1 MINYVDKMAD
11 ALVDVLKYS
20 NQDVE
25 WVEPDD
31 MKPNDG
37 VQPEWFYPAIENAEY
52 SEITA
57 ILQYTQQEAVFEDEI
72 GELMLGIA
80 LVEMKH
86 YAHIRDAIV
95 ALGGT
100 LPKPYDSKNVN
111 IGETPVEALTLA
123 AHSEVATIGFYK
135 SVKERITAS
144 TPTADIARK
153 LLTKLIADE
162 SLHLKL
168 LTRQLKVMAG
178 DDKKYDE
185 LMKKILTDKVL
196 PFFSIIHYLC
206 SKITNKRIKT
216 IGNNECTRF
225 MLHRLYYT
233 RQDSYHQEHDI
244 HAGRHF
250 LLLCAC
256 HQASRPERLFIGH
269 IPCPHGDERC
279 GRHTER
285 GH

>member
-1 MINYVDKMAD
+1 MDKMAD

-185 LMKKILTDKVL
+185 LMKKILD
-196 PFFSIIHYLC
+196 
-206 SKITNKRIKT
+206 
-216 IGNNECTRF
+216 
-225 MLHRLYYT
+225 
-233 RQDSYHQEHDI
+233 
-244 HAGRHF
+244 
-250 LLLCAC
+250 
-256 HQASRPERLFIGH
+256 
-269 IPCPHGDERC
+269 
-279 GRHTER
+279 
-285 GH
+285 

>member
-111 IGETPVEALTLA
+111 IGETPVEALT
-123 AHSEVATIGFYK
+123 
-135 SVKERITAS
+135 AS

-185 LMKKILTDKVL
+185 LMKKILD
-196 PFFSIIHYLC
+196 
-206 SKITNKRIKT
+206 
-216 IGNNECTRF
+216 
-225 MLHRLYYT
+225 
-233 RQDSYHQEHDI
+233 
-244 HAGRHF
+244 
-250 LLLCAC
+250 
-256 HQASRPERLFIGH
+256 
-269 IPCPHGDERC
+269 
-279 GRHTER
+279 
-285 GH
+285 

>member
-123 AHSEVATIGFYK
+123 AHSEVGTIRFYK
-135 SVKERITAS
+135 VGEGTNYRKYTNRRHCPQA
-144 TPTADIARK
+144 ADK
-153 LLTKLIADE
+153 
-162 SLHLKL
+162 
-168 LTRQLKVMAG
+168 
-178 DDKKYDE
+178 
-185 LMKKILTDKVL
+185 TD
-196 PFFSIIHYLC
+196 
-206 SKITNKRIKT
+206 
-216 IGNNECTRF
+216 
-225 MLHRLYYT
+225 
-233 RQDSYHQEHDI
+233 
-244 HAGRHF
+244 
-250 LLLCAC
+250 
-256 HQASRPERLFIGH
+256 
-269 IPCPHGDERC
+269 C
-279 GRHTER
+279 GRKPSPQTAYPATE
-285 GH
+285 GHGR

>member
-37 VQPEWFYPAIENAEY
+37 VQAEWFYPAIGSDEY
-52 SEITA
+52 SEVTA

-86 YAHIRDAIV
+86 YAHVRDAIV
-95 ALGGT
+95 ALGGN
-100 LPKPYDSKNVN
+100 LPQPYDSKNIRLGN
-111 IGETPVEALTLA
+111 TPVEALTLA
-123 AHSEVATIGFYK
+123 ARSEVITIKFYK
-135 SVKERITAS
+135 SVRERITAS
-144 TPTADIARK
+144 TDSADIARK

-168 LTRQLKVMAG
+168 LTQQIKKMVG
-178 DDKKYDE
+178 DEHTYDE
-185 LMKKILTDKVL
+185 IMKKIV
-196 PFFSIIHYLC
+196 
-206 SKITNKRIKT
+206 
-216 IGNNECTRF
+216 E
-225 MLHRLYYT
+225 
-233 RQDSYHQEHDI
+233 
-244 HAGRHF
+244 
-250 LLLCAC
+250 
-256 HQASRPERLFIGH
+256 
-269 IPCPHGDERC
+269 
-279 GRHTER
+279 
-285 GH
+285 

>member
-31 MKPNDG
+31 MKPNEG
-37 VQPEWFYPAIENAEY
+37 VHPEWFYPAIESDEY
-52 SEITA
+52 SEVTA

-86 YAHIRDAIV
+86 YAHVRDAIV

-100 LPKPYDSKNVN
+100 LPQPYNSSHIRLGN
-111 IGETPVEALTLA
+111 TPVEALTLA
-123 AHSEVATIGFYK
+123 AHSEVVTIKFYK
-135 SVKERITAS
+135 SVRERITAD
-144 TPTADIARK
+144 TGTADIARK

-168 LTRQLKVMAG
+168 LTQQIKKMV
-178 DDKKYDE
+178 DDENTYDE
-185 LMKKILTDKVL
+185 IMKKIV
-196 PFFSIIHYLC
+196 
-206 SKITNKRIKT
+206 
-216 IGNNECTRF
+216 E
-225 MLHRLYYT
+225 
-233 RQDSYHQEHDI
+233 
-244 HAGRHF
+244 
-250 LLLCAC
+250 
-256 HQASRPERLFIGH
+256 
-269 IPCPHGDERC
+269 
-279 GRHTER
+279 
-285 GH
+285 

>member
-1 MINYVDKMAD
+1 MKEFMDKDFLLSNDVAKKLYHDYAENMPIYDYHCHLSPRMIYENYQF
-11 ALVDVLKYS
+11 S
-20 NQDVE
+20 N
-25 WVEPDD
+25 
-31 MKPNDG
+31 
-37 VQPEWFYPAIENAEY
+37 
-52 SEITA
+52 
-57 ILQYTQQEAVFEDEI
+57 I

-185 LMKKILTDKVL
+185 LMKKILD
-196 PFFSIIHYLC
+196 
-206 SKITNKRIKT
+206 
-216 IGNNECTRF
+216 
-225 MLHRLYYT
+225 
-233 RQDSYHQEHDI
+233 
-244 HAGRHF
+244 
-250 LLLCAC
+250 
-256 HQASRPERLFIGH
+256 
-269 IPCPHGDERC
+269 
-279 GRHTER
+279 
-285 GH
+285 

>member
-123 AHSEVATIGFYK
+123 AHSEVATIRFYK

-144 TPTADIARK
+144 TPPQ
-153 LLTKLIADE
+153 
-162 SLHLKL
+162 H
-168 LTRQLKVMAG
+168 
-178 DDKKYDE
+178 
-185 LMKKILTDKVL
+185 
-196 PFFSIIHYLC
+196 
-206 SKITNKRIKT
+206 
-216 IGNNECTRF
+216 
-225 MLHRLYYT
+225 
-233 RQDSYHQEHDI
+233 
-244 HAGRHF
+244 
-250 LLLCAC
+250 
-256 HQASRPERLFIGH
+256 
-269 IPCPHGDERC
+269 
-279 GRHTER
+279 
-285 GH
+285 

>member
-20 NQDVE
+20 NQEVE

-31 MKPNDG
+31 MKPDDG
-37 VQPEWFYPAIENAEY
+37 VQPEWFYPAIESAEY

-86 YAHIRDAIV
+86 YAHVRDAIV

-100 LPKPYDSKNVN
+100 LPKPYNSKNVN
-111 IGETPVEALTLA
+111 IGETPTEALVLA
-123 AHSEVATIGFYK
+123 AHSEVATIKFYK
-135 SVKERITAS
+135 SVKERITTS
-144 TPTADIARK
+144 TSSADIARK

-168 LTRQLKVMAG
+168 LTQQLKKMLG
-178 DDKKYDE
+178 DDEKYE
-185 LMKKILTDKVL
+185 EAMKKVL
-196 PFFSIIHYLC
+196 I
-206 SKITNKRIKT
+206 
-216 IGNNECTRF
+216 
-225 MLHRLYYT
+225 
-233 RQDSYHQEHDI
+233 
-244 HAGRHF
+244 
-250 LLLCAC
+250 
-256 HQASRPERLFIGH
+256 
-269 IPCPHGDERC
+269 
-279 GRHTER
+279 
-285 GH
+285 

>member
-57 ILQYTQQEAVFEDEI
+57 ILQYTQQEAIFEDEI

-100 LPKPYDSKNVN
+100 LPKPYDLS
-111 IGETPVEALTLA
+111 
-123 AHSEVATIGFYK
+123 
-135 SVKERITAS
+135 
-144 TPTADIARK
+144 
-153 LLTKLIADE
+153 LI
-162 SLHLKL
+162 
-168 LTRQLKVMAG
+168 
-178 DDKKYDE
+178 
-185 LMKKILTDKVL
+185 
-196 PFFSIIHYLC
+196 
-206 SKITNKRIKT
+206 
-216 IGNNECTRF
+216 
-225 MLHRLYYT
+225 
-233 RQDSYHQEHDI
+233 
-244 HAGRHF
+244 
-250 LLLCAC
+250 
-256 HQASRPERLFIGH
+256 H
-269 IPCPHGDERC
+269 I
-279 GRHTER
+279 
-285 GH
+285 

>member
-1 MINYVDKMAD
+1 MVGIRKTDVFQNSSGYGMFTGGLGFQYGAERLGALTVPAAAGNSKRQIKFITDFKTTALHAIPSYAIRLAEVFQEEGIDPTSTSLKTLVIGAEPHTDEQRRKIERMLGVKAYNSFGMTEMNGPGVAFECTEQDGMHFWEDCYLVEIIN
-11 ALVDVLKYS
+11 
-20 NQDVE
+20 
-25 WVEPDD
+25 
-31 MKPNDG
+31 
-37 VQPEWFYPAIENAEY
+37 PETGDP
-52 SEITA
+52 
-57 ILQYTQQEAVFEDEI
+57 VPEDEI

-185 LMKKILTDKVL
+185 LMKKILD
-196 PFFSIIHYLC
+196 
-206 SKITNKRIKT
+206 
-216 IGNNECTRF
+216 
-225 MLHRLYYT
+225 
-233 RQDSYHQEHDI
+233 
-244 HAGRHF
+244 
-250 LLLCAC
+250 
-256 HQASRPERLFIGH
+256 
-269 IPCPHGDERC
+269 
-279 GRHTER
+279 
-285 GH
+285 

>member
-1 MINYVDKMAD
+1 
-11 ALVDVLKYS
+11 
-20 NQDVE
+20 
-25 WVEPDD
+25 
-31 MKPNDG
+31 MKPFMDQDFLLEND
-37 VQPEWFYPAIENAEY
+37 VAKKLYHEYAENMPIYDYHCHISPRMIYENY
-52 SEITA
+52 QFSN
-57 ILQYTQQEAVFEDEI
+57 I

-135 SVKERITAS
+135 SVKERIPAS

-185 LMKKILTDKVL
+185 LMKKILD
-196 PFFSIIHYLC
+196 
-206 SKITNKRIKT
+206 
-216 IGNNECTRF
+216 
-225 MLHRLYYT
+225 
-233 RQDSYHQEHDI
+233 
-244 HAGRHF
+244 
-250 LLLCAC
+250 
-256 HQASRPERLFIGH
+256 
-269 IPCPHGDERC
+269 
-279 GRHTER
+279 
-285 GH
+285 

>member
-37 VQPEWFYPAIENAEY
+37 VQPEW
-52 SEITA
+52 
-57 ILQYTQQEAVFEDEI
+57 
-72 GELMLGIA
+72 MLGIA

-185 LMKKILTDKVL
+185 LMKKILD
-196 PFFSIIHYLC
+196 
-206 SKITNKRIKT
+206 
-216 IGNNECTRF
+216 
-225 MLHRLYYT
+225 
-233 RQDSYHQEHDI
+233 
-244 HAGRHF
+244 
-250 LLLCAC
+250 
-256 HQASRPERLFIGH
+256 
-269 IPCPHGDERC
+269 
-279 GRHTER
+279 
-285 GH
+285 

>member
-1 MINYVDKMAD
+1 MLTLLSINWNPNPELFNLFGSLPIRYYGLLWVVGIALAYVIVHRQYHDRKID
-11 ALVDVLKYS
+11 EKTF
-20 NQDVE
+20 
-25 WVEPDD
+25 EPLF
-31 MKPNDG
+31 
-37 VQPEWFYPAIENAEY
+37 FYCFFG
-52 SEITA
+52 
-57 ILQYTQQEAVFEDEI
+57 ILIGARLGHCLFYQQEAVFEDEI

-135 SVKERITAS
+135 SVKERIAAS

-185 LMKKILTDKVL
+185 LMKKILD
-196 PFFSIIHYLC
+196 
-206 SKITNKRIKT
+206 
-216 IGNNECTRF
+216 
-225 MLHRLYYT
+225 
-233 RQDSYHQEHDI
+233 
-244 HAGRHF
+244 
-250 LLLCAC
+250 
-256 HQASRPERLFIGH
+256 
-269 IPCPHGDERC
+269 
-279 GRHTER
+279 
-285 GH
+285 

>member
-111 IGETPVEALTLA
+111 IGETPGRSAHPRRAFGSGHYRVLQVGEGTNYRKYTNRRHCPQA
-123 AHSEVATIGFYK
+123 A
-135 SVKERITAS
+135 
-144 TPTADIARK
+144 
-153 LLTKLIADE
+153 
-162 SLHLKL
+162 
-168 LTRQLKVMAG
+168 
-178 DDKKYDE
+178 DK
-185 LMKKILTDKVL
+185 TD
-196 PFFSIIHYLC
+196 
-206 SKITNKRIKT
+206 
-216 IGNNECTRF
+216 
-225 MLHRLYYT
+225 
-233 RQDSYHQEHDI
+233 
-244 HAGRHF
+244 
-250 LLLCAC
+250 
-256 HQASRPERLFIGH
+256 
-269 IPCPHGDERC
+269 C
-279 GRHTER
+279 GRKPSPQTAYPATE
-285 GH
+285 GHGR

>member
-80 LVEMKH
+80 LVERKH

-111 IGETPVEALTLA
+111 IGETPVT
-123 AHSEVATIGFYK
+123 
-135 SVKERITAS
+135 
-144 TPTADIARK
+144 IAR
-153 LLTKLIADE
+153 
-162 SLHLKL
+162 
-168 LTRQLKVMAG
+168 
-178 DDKKYDE
+178 
-185 LMKKILTDKVL
+185 
-196 PFFSIIHYLC
+196 
-206 SKITNKRIKT
+206 
-216 IGNNECTRF
+216 
-225 MLHRLYYT
+225 
-233 RQDSYHQEHDI
+233 
-244 HAGRHF
+244 
-250 LLLCAC
+250 
-256 HQASRPERLFIGH
+256 
-269 IPCPHGDERC
+269 
-279 GRHTER
+279 
-285 GH
+285 

>member
-72 GELMLGIA
+72 GELMLGLA
-80 LVEMKH
+80 WVEMKH

-135 SVKERITAS
+135 SVKERIAAS

-185 LMKKILTDKVL
+185 LMKKILD
-196 PFFSIIHYLC
+196 
-206 SKITNKRIKT
+206 
-216 IGNNECTRF
+216 
-225 MLHRLYYT
+225 
-233 RQDSYHQEHDI
+233 
-244 HAGRHF
+244 
-250 LLLCAC
+250 
-256 HQASRPERLFIGH
+256 
-269 IPCPHGDERC
+269 
-279 GRHTER
+279 
-285 GH
+285 